1 MADKS
6 EERRQRE
13 EELREEFQDA
23 LNEIAD
29 TDGLN
34 ENVKRQVDES
44 IEAEAEQK
52 AIHLENFF
60 ENNIFNIL
68 DELQNRIDTI
78 EKQLGIK

>member
-60 ENNIFNIL
+60 ENNIFSIL